1 MFVEQG
7 QPLRSMNVY
16 GREQGRGCVV
26 AGGTVTAVIVQ
37 DSEER
42 PGVLT
47 PDCAPIVC
55 PHHDIGYLDASAR
68 RRGGTPQLCCR
79 FVYSS

>member
-26 AGGTVTAVIVQ
+26 GDCRTVQ

-42 PGVLT
+42 PGVLP

-55 PHHDIGYLDASAR
+55 PHHDIGYLDASAH

-79 FVYSS
+79 FVYPS